1 MRFTKFR
8 CSIRV
13 LTIIAAVIFITAAVL
28 VISGIM
34 TEPAAHIAPD
44 YQQIN
49 IEPILSK
56 NQLTEEDYKTLLYQT
71 GLGKP
76 SIDELRSES
85 ADSIPAILDF
95 QQNFFKEIDYVCESN
110 SPISKEESV
119 VDENGNLTEGTQLAP
134 LHNGYIMITK
144 SSHVFGWRNGHAAII
159 VDAAQGQTLE
169 SVVLGTNSLVQQTDK
184 WTNYPNFM
192 IFRIKGTSEEL
203 LNEISQSAL
212 KNLNNIPYDFT
223 VGVLG
228 PKYEK
233 PGEISGTQ
241 CSHLVWEAFKLY
253 GFDLDSDSGMIV
265 TPKDIANS
273 PLLEVVQVYGVDPE
287 EIWP

>member
-1 MRFTKFR
+1 MRFIIIR
-8 CSIRV
+8 WIRV
-13 LTIIAAVIFITAAVL
+13 LAIITSIIFIAAAGL
-28 VISGIM
+28 VISDIM

-44 YQQIN
+44 YQQLN

-56 NQLTEEDYKTLLYQT
+56 NQLTEEDYKTLFYQT

-76 SIDELRSES
+76 SIDEIRSES
-85 ADSIPAILDF
+85 DDSLSVILDF
-95 QQNFFKEIDYVCESN
+95 QVNFFKNIDYICESN

-119 VDENGNLTEGTQLAP
+119 VDENGNLTDGTQLVP

-159 VDAAQGQTLE
+159 VDASKGEILE
-169 SVVLGTNSLVQQTDK
+169 SVVLGTNSLVQKTDK

-212 KNLNNIPYDFT
+212 QNLNNIPYDFT
-223 VGVLG
+223 VGIFS

-241 CSHLVWEAFKLY
+241 CSHLVWEACKLY

-273 PLLEVVQVYGVDPE
+273 PLLEVVQVYGVDPD

>member
-1 MRFTKFR
+1 MRFTKIR
-8 CSIRV
+8 SIRAI
-13 LTIIAAVIFITAAVL
+13 TIIAAVLFIAAAGL

-34 TEPAAHIAPD
+34 TEPAAHISPD
-44 YQQIN
+44 YQKMN
-49 IEPILSK
+49 IEPILTKS
-56 NQLTEEDYKTLLYQT
+56 QLTDEDYKTLLYQT

-85 ADSIPAILDF
+85 ADSIPVILDF
-95 QQNFFKEIDYVCESN
+95 QQKFFKEIDYVCESN

-119 VDENGNLTEGTQLAP
+119 VDENGNLIDGTQLAP

-159 VDAAQGQTLE
+159 VDAAQGETLE
-169 SVVLGTNSLVQQTDK
+169 SVVLGTNSLIQQTDK

-223 VGVLG
+223 VGILSS
-228 PKYEK
+228 KFEK

-287 EIWP
+287 DIWP